1 MTKFKHF
8 ETESGK
14 ITKTAQFDGY
24 SIAERLLEGLM
35 FQVTVQEDGTLKTY
49 LKKEDEDWFSQF
61 NVEKWMKEAEEH
73 SYKNDIFED
82 PISGEDCWLVVDG
95 EDDRFSSKKSTPI
108 AIKTTSA
115 ADIANIF
122 GKKSTA
128 QSQATQT
135 DVETIEAEEVKE
147 KIIGKFKPKR
157 KFLNFVSGIRRGNI
171 RLITDVAFIKS
182 EQFTGQ
188 IEGTIFK
195 VTICDEGTINFEETD
210 TKLCDDVMI
219 QRFIDDIDNR
229 DVTGYS
235 HKYVVA
241 GLEFQTKDAEKAYL
255 EVDEA
260 KPINKLFNLF
270 DEIEKEKEMKPI
282 SEKGMSILDSLF
294 SDDELNETT
303 PVEENVVDVVV
314 KTEEKE
320 PSKETYS
327 QQMFREAFE
336 SMNAEKVT
344 ELTERIEKTEK
355 SIVKSKFDIKTAES
369 NLEKETDN
377 LRVLQTRLES
387 MSKADEP
394 NGYVFYV
401 SVENKTGI
409 ELDANIK
416 EAVMKISPILKL
428 REKVIIEMITQG
440 YNTIKITKKGDIK
453 SEDFV
458 LDKEVYKKLM
468 KLDVTGK
475 LTMVGTAEFEYRGEL
490 TWHQLVARMIRL
502 GFEQDPE
509 FDKLCGSNSYEN
521 EKVEEVIEDEDHKHS
536 DACGCGD
543 NKCETKNEN
552 MKNINEFKTKTLMSF
567 KTPTDIVILGADHE
581 GRDIEITDDYSDLHV
596 YTDGK
601 FDFSMETEGHV
612 SVLTIDKYKEWVSES
627 PSKGSIDALIVAG
640 FVGDIGVGVKLK
652 DGSYVTDFD
661 ENDYIQHQLD
671 DEWAQ
676 VFINFPKGTQMF
688 EIKNHDLNSVVP
700 FMRDKKIGSVLETKN
715 ESKLKKFENF
725 NQDEYDEDEAE
736 GGNAMEEEFLEDDFV
751 FAILH
756 EPTASNDIMYPQ
768 ATIAITPK
776 SHWDSEGYQYDGELD
791 WVVRQK
797 YPTLGAMGDQLEEL
811 GGGVFIMSNF
821 NGKNLNTC
829 VALGINDVVEKLC
842 KAGVMFSFGFQDY
855 MSQKD
860 TQIVSGIV
868 TQLGYNNLKT
878 K

>member
-8 ETESGK
+8 ETESGN
-14 ITKTAQFDGY
+14 IVKTAQFDGY

-49 LKKEDEDWFSQF
+49 LKKEDESWFSQF

-95 EDDRFSSKKSTPI
+95 EDDRFSSKKSAPI

-122 GKKSTA
+122 GKKSTT
-128 QSQATQT
+128 QATQAQT
-135 DVETIEAEEVKE
+135 TGVETLEAEEVKE

-241 GLEFQTKDAEKAYL
+241 GLEFHTKDAQKAYL

-294 SDDELNETT
+294 GDDELNETKKEEET
-303 PVEENVVDVVV
+303 VAQVLFSSESDEELARELEGENV
-314 KTEEKE
+314 TEKE
-320 PSKETYS
+320 PLKETYS

-336 SMNAEKVT
+336 AMNAEKVV
-344 ELTERIEKTEK
+344 ELTGRIEKTEK

-369 NLEKETDN
+369 NLDKETEN

-387 MSKADEP
+387 MSKADDP
-394 NGYVFYV
+394 NGHVFYV

-440 YNTIKITKKGDIK
+440 YNTIKITKKGDIESK
-453 SEDFV
+453 DFV

-475 LTMVGTAEFEYRGEL
+475 LTMVGSAEFEYRGEL

-521 EKVEEVIEDEDHKHS
+521 EKVEEVETEDKEGHKHS
-536 DACGCGD
+536 EGCGCGD
-543 NKCETKNEN
+543 NKCETK
-552 MKNINEFKTKTLMSF
+552 
-567 KTPTDIVILGADHE
+567 D
-581 GRDIEITDDYSDLHV
+581 
-596 YTDGK
+596 
-601 FDFSMETEGHV
+601 
-612 SVLTIDKYKEWVSES
+612 
-627 PSKGSIDALIVAG
+627 
-640 FVGDIGVGVKLK
+640 
-652 DGSYVTDFD
+652 
-661 ENDYIQHQLD
+661 
-671 DEWAQ
+671 
-676 VFINFPKGTQMF
+676 
-688 EIKNHDLNSVVP
+688 
-700 FMRDKKIGSVLETKN
+700 ETKN
-715 ESKLKKFENF
+715 EKNMKKFEDF
-725 NQDEYDEDEAE
+725 DQDEYDEDEAE
-736 GGNAMEEEFLEDDFV
+736 GLNALEEEFLEDDFV
-751 FAILH
+751 FAVIH
-756 EPTASNDIMYPQ
+756 NPTATNDIMDPQ
-768 ATIAITPK
+768 VMIAITPK
-776 SHWDSEGYQYDGELD
+776 SYWDNEGCQFDNHIEHIL
-791 WVVRQK
+791 RNK
-797 YPTLGAMGDQLEEL
+797 YPVLDAMGASFEEL
-811 GGGVFIMSNF
+811 TEGCFIMSNF
-821 NGKNLNTC
+821 NGTNLNTC
-829 VALGINDVVEKLC
+829 VALGVNDVVEKLC
-842 KAGVMFSFGFQDY
+842 KAGLLFSIGFQDF

-860 TQIVSGIV
+860 TQLVSGII